1 MTDQKGNRLPYIAS
15 AASAVIF
22 GFSFLF
28 TKAALDNLDMF
39 QLLGSRFLVAAVLM
53 SVLKTLKL
61 IEIKITPAKVRSLL
75 LVAIFQPVL
84 YFIFETIGVD
94 LTSASESGVLIALI
108 PVAVAVFASP
118 MLKERLSLLQWLSIF
133 ASVGGVILITLPR
146 FQAGSGQFAGILAL
160 LGAVL
165 AGALYQIFSR
175 KASSRSSD
183 PSTPVEVTYLM
194 MWAGAVFFNI
204 LGILRYA
211 QAANLSCYFAA
222 FTSVETLTAIL
233 YLGILSSVAAFFC
246 MNYALSYLTAS
257 KSAVF
262 INLTPVVSVLAGV
275 LFRDERFAP
284 IQILGAAIVLLGVW
298 GVGRP
303 ASSEGKSPASH

>member
-133 ASVGGVILITLPR
+133 ASVGGVILITLP
-146 FQAGSGQFAGILAL
+146 
-160 LGAVL
+160 
-165 AGALYQIFSR
+165 
-175 KASSRSSD
+175 
-183 PSTPVEVTYLM
+183 
-194 MWAGAVFFNI
+194 
-204 LGILRYA
+204 
-211 QAANLSCYFAA
+211 
-222 FTSVETLTAIL
+222 
-233 YLGILSSVAAFFC
+233 
-246 MNYALSYLTAS
+246 
-257 KSAVF
+257 
-262 INLTPVVSVLAGV
+262 
-275 LFRDERFAP
+275 
-284 IQILGAAIVLLGVW
+284 
-298 GVGRP
+298 
-303 ASSEGKSPASH
+303 

>member
-61 IEIKITPAKVRSLL
+61 ITPAKVRSLL

-133 ASVGGVILITLPR
+133 ASVGGVILITLP
-146 FQAGSGQFAGILAL
+146 
-160 LGAVL
+160 
-165 AGALYQIFSR
+165 
-175 KASSRSSD
+175 
-183 PSTPVEVTYLM
+183 
-194 MWAGAVFFNI
+194 
-204 LGILRYA
+204 
-211 QAANLSCYFAA
+211 
-222 FTSVETLTAIL
+222 
-233 YLGILSSVAAFFC
+233 
-246 MNYALSYLTAS
+246 
-257 KSAVF
+257 
-262 INLTPVVSVLAGV
+262 
-275 LFRDERFAP
+275 
-284 IQILGAAIVLLGVW
+284 
-298 GVGRP
+298 
-303 ASSEGKSPASH
+303 